1 MSAFFYCLGSRS
13 NDIKCLAVRLTP
25 FVLYNYL
32 KGGFEENHPVCTKF
46 VYASQ
51 LAIETCL
58 IKVLAVEIETTSKQS
73 QEPSMTFPSVSLHV
87 SVQR

>member
-1 MSAFFYCLGSRS
+1 MSALFYCLGSRS

-32 KGGFEENHPVCTKF
+32 KGGFEENHPVCTEF
-46 VYASQ
+46 AFASL

-73 QEPSMTFPSVSLHV
+73 QEPSMTFPSVLLHACIHY
-87 SVQR
+87 